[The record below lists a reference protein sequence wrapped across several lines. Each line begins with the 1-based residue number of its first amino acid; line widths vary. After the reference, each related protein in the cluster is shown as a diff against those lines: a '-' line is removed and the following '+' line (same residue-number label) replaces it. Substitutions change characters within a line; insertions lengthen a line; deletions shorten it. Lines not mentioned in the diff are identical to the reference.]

1 MTVWRVIPTGDVE
14 LGPKKANGKRSI
26 VLVSGP
32 RYVRQKIAA
41 RLNFFLDEWFLDRRL
56 GVPYYRDVFLQNP
69 DLDITR
75 SVFRSVILSVQEVAA
90 VDKLTLAYAPKER
103 TLAVEFDAPL
113 VSGGILQVRQPDAPF
128 IIRVQRKA

>member
-1 MTVWRVIPTGDVE
+1 MTVWRVIPAGDAE
-14 LGPKKANGKRSI
+14 LGPVKANGKRSI
-26 VLVSGP
+26 TLITGP

-75 SVFRSVILSVQEVAA
+75 AVFRSVILSVPEVAG
-90 VDKLTLAYAPKER
+90 VDKLTLGYNPLAR
-103 TLAVEFDAPL
+103 SLAVEFDAPL
-113 VSGGILQVRQPDAPF
+113 VAGGILRVRQPDVPF